1 MYQTRILNDKEVK
14 EFNDRF
20 NTNYQVI
27 HIKQCNNKYYAYV
40 DCKKKYE
47 LKKKEVLNYFA

>member
-14 EFNDRF
+14 EFNNRF
-20 NTNYQVI
+20 NTDYQII